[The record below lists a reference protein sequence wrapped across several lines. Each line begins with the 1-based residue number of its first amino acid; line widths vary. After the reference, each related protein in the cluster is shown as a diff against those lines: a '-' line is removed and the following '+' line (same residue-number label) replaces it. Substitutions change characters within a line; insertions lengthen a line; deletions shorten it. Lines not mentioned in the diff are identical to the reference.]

1 MDAPGRADPRHR
13 DGVVNGSG
21 AAGFAGQRQQVDAEL
36 RKRALP
42 FLAVLGVEHDLLVR
56 GDAQPAVRLDLG
68 IELAGSPAGIAQR
81 QQAAFGSAAAAD
93 GAQDFERGGE
103 RDVAADDQRAVLDI
117 IGRVQHETPSGLDRT
132 AEMDVPV
139 IALNL
144 GLDAELLH
152 QRGPRHVV
160 EQPIDHQPHRAVF
173 VVGTEIDHRTR
184 ETRVLHLRHGDQ
196 KMTGKRC
203 HNDLRLPQISPHRQ
217 PCKTR
222 WRVWRTVAALALLV
236 TFTMPARAEPAAS
249 AWFTTDQGKVRLI
262 AARAALAGQET
273 QTLGLEF
280 RMAPGWHI
288 YWRSPGDAGYPPR
301 LDWAGSANL
310 AHADMLWPAPQ
321 RFSVLGL
328 ETMGYS
334 DAVVLPIAVRVAD
347 PAKPLDLTA
356 HLDYL
361 TCSEICVP
369 YQTVLHLALPA
380 GAPSADANG
389 YAALIDQF
397 AARVPG
403 DGSKVGLRLDGAAI
417 DAGPRPALLLH
428 VTASPPL
435 VSPDAFVEGAAN
447 VAFGVPRLTA
457 GAQPGSS
464 LLRLPLDGGGTDAL
478 CNLVGKPLTVT
489 VTDGSRAMT
498 ATVAPALAPPP
509 AVDWMRLL
517 PMLALA
523 LAGGFILNFMPCVLP
538 VLALKLLGTV
548 DHAARG
554 RGAVRAGFLASAA
567 GIVVTFLAL
576 AAIAIGFRVAGVAV
590 GWGLQ
595 FQQPVFLVAMAA
607 ILTVFA
613 ANVWGLFE
621 IPLPAAVTAL
631 SEGRTHFGSFFA
643 GVLATLLATPCTA
656 PLLGTALGF
665 ALLSPP
671 IEALAVFAAMGIG
684 LALPYLAVAAVP
696 SVALWLPRPGA
707 WMLELKRVL
716 GVALGATALW
726 LLWVL
731 AAESSMAIAIA
742 CGALLVLAV
751 LAIALV
757 RPMALRRA
765 AVVGLIAAAL
775 VAPSFAAPP
784 SPSTAVDGLWRP
796 FDESRIATLV
806 AQGHTVFVDVTA
818 DWCLTCKVNA
828 SLALAPASVRQRL
841 AAPGVV
847 AMRADWTRPNP
858 AIARYLREFG
868 RYGIP
873 FNVVY
878 GPRAPQGVVLPEI
891 LTPSMVLGGL
901 AQAAGVPAPAA
912 ASNPARG
919 G

>member
-1 MDAPGRADPRHR
+1 M
-13 DGVVNGSG
+13 VT
-21 AAGFAGQRQQVDAEL
+21 
-36 RKRALP
+36 ALIL
-42 FLAVLGVEHDLLVR
+42 LA
-56 GDAQPAVRLDLG
+56 
-68 IELAGSPAGIAQR
+68 
-81 QQAAFGSAAAAD
+81 
-93 GAQDFERGGE
+93 
-103 RDVAADDQRAVLDI
+103 
-117 IGRVQHETPSGLDRT
+117 T
-132 AEMDVPV
+132 
-139 IALNL
+139 
-144 GLDAELLH
+144 
-152 QRGPRHVV
+152 
-160 EQPIDHQPHRAVF
+160 VF
-173 VVGTEIDHRTR
+173 
-184 ETRVLHLRHGDQ
+184 
-196 KMTGKRC
+196 
-203 HNDLRLPQISPHRQ
+203 
-217 PCKTR
+217 
-222 WRVWRTVAALALLV
+222 TV
-236 TFTMPARAEPAAS
+236 PARAEPASS

-301 LDWAGSANL
+301 LDWNGSTNL
-310 AHADMLWPAPQ
+310 AHADMQWPAPQ

-334 DAVVLPIAVRVAD
+334 DAVVLPVTARVAD
-347 PAKPLDLTA
+347 PTKPLDLTA

-369 YQTVLHLALPA
+369 YQTVLHLALPPGAAPA
-380 GAPSADANG
+380 GAAG

-397 AARVPG
+397 VAQVPG
-403 DGSKVGLRLDGAAI
+403 DGSKVGLKLDGAAV
-417 DAGPRPALLLH
+417 DDGPRPALLLR

-435 VSPDAFVEGAAN
+435 MSPDAFVEGAAN
-447 VAFGVPRLTA
+447 ADFGAPRLVPSAT
-457 GAQPGSS
+457 PGSS
-464 LLRLPLDGGGTDAL
+464 LLRLPFDGGGTDAL
-478 CNLVGKPLTVT
+478 VKLVGKPLTIT
-489 VTDGSRAMT
+489 LTDGSRAMT
-498 ATVAPALAPPP
+498 ATIAPTLAPPP
-509 AVDWMRLL
+509 AVEWARLL

-554 RGAVRAGFLASAA
+554 RGAVRAGFVASAA

-576 AAIAIGFRVAGVAV
+576 AVVAIGFRAAGVAV

-631 SEGRTHFGSFFA
+631 GEGRAHLGSFFA

-671 IEALAVFAAMGIG
+671 VAALAIFGAMGIG
-684 LALPYLAVAAVP
+684 LALPYLAVAAAP
-696 SVALWLPRPGA
+696 ALALWLPKPGA
-707 WMLELKRVL
+707 WMIDLKRVL
-716 GVALGATALW
+716 GVALAATAIW
-726 LLWVL
+726 LLWIL
-731 AAESSMAIAIA
+731 AVESGSSVAIV
-742 CGALLVLAV
+742 CGALLIAMVFAV
-751 LAIALV
+751 GWI
-757 RPMALRRA
+757 RRA
-765 AVVGLIAAAL
+765 VARRIAVVALIAAAL
-775 VAPSFAAPP
+775 VAPNLVAPP
-784 SPSTAVDGLWRP
+784 LPAEAPHGFWRP
-796 FDESRIATLV
+796 FDESRIAALV
-806 AQGHTVFVDVTA
+806 AQGDTVFVDVTA

-828 SLALAPASVRQRL
+828 SFALAPAAVRQRL
-841 AAPGVV
+841 TAPDVV
-847 AMRADWTRPNP
+847 AMRADWTRPDP

-878 GPRAPQGVVLPEI
+878 GPRVPQGVVLPEI
-891 LTPSMVLGGL
+891 LTPDSVLNGL
-901 AQAAGVPAPAA
+901 ARAAAPGAPAA
-912 ASNPARG
+912 ATTAARG

>member
-1 MDAPGRADPRHR
+1 MVTALILF
-13 DGVVNGSG
+13 
-21 AAGFAGQRQQVDAEL
+21 AA
-36 RKRALP
+36 
-42 FLAVLGVEHDLLVR
+42 
-56 GDAQPAVRLDLG
+56 
-68 IELAGSPAGIAQR
+68 
-81 QQAAFGSAAAAD
+81 
-93 GAQDFERGGE
+93 
-103 RDVAADDQRAVLDI
+103 
-117 IGRVQHETPSGLDRT
+117 
-132 AEMDVPV
+132 M
-139 IALNL
+139 
-144 GLDAELLH
+144 
-152 QRGPRHVV
+152 
-160 EQPIDHQPHRAVF
+160 
-173 VVGTEIDHRTR
+173 
-184 ETRVLHLRHGDQ
+184 
-196 KMTGKRC
+196 
-203 HNDLRLPQISPHRQ
+203 
-217 PCKTR
+217 
-222 WRVWRTVAALALLV
+222 
-236 TFTMPARAEPAAS
+236 FTMPARAETASS

-262 AARAALAGQET
+262 AAHATLAGQET

-301 LDWAGSANL
+301 LDWNGSANL
-310 AHADMLWPAPQ
+310 VRADMLWPAPQ

-334 DAVVLPIAVRVAD
+334 DAVVLPITVRVAD

-369 YQTVLHLALPA
+369 YQTTLRLALPA
-380 GAPSADANG
+380 GAAPADTAG

-397 AARVPG
+397 AAQVPG
-403 DGSKVGLRLDGAAI
+403 DGSKVGLKLDGVAV
-417 DAGPRPALLLH
+417 DDGPRPALLLH

-447 VAFGVPRLTA
+447 VAFGMPRLVA
-457 GAQPGSS
+457 GAQPGNS
-464 LLRLPLDGGGTDAL
+464 LLRLPLDGGGADAL
-478 CNLVGKPLTVT
+478 RKLVGKPLTVT
-489 VTDGSRAMT
+489 LTDGSRATT
-498 ATVAPALAPPP
+498 AVIAPTLAPSP
-509 AVDWMRLL
+509 AVDWVRLL

-554 RGAVRAGFLASAA
+554 RGAVRAGFVASAA
-567 GIVVTFLAL
+567 GIIATFLAL
-576 AAIAIGFRVAGVAV
+576 AGIAIGFRAAGVAV

-595 FQQPVFLVAMAA
+595 FQQPAFLVAMAA

-631 SEGRTHFGSFFA
+631 GEGRAHLGSFFA

-671 IEALAVFAAMGIG
+671 VAALAIFGAMGIG
-684 LALPYLAVAAVP
+684 LALPYLAVAAAP
-696 SVALWLPRPGA
+696 ALALWLPKPGA
-707 WMLELKRVL
+707 WMVELKRIL
-716 GVALGATALW
+716 GVALAATAIW
-726 LLWVL
+726 LLWIL
-731 AAESSMAIAIA
+731 AAESGTAVAIV
-742 CGALLVLAV
+742 CGALL
-751 LAIALV
+751 I
-757 RPMALRRA
+757 
-765 AVVGLIAAAL
+765 AVVFAVGWIRHAAPRRIAVVALIAAAL
-775 VAPSFAAPP
+775 VAPNLVAPP
-784 SPSTAVDGLWRP
+784 LSAEAPDGFWQP
-796 FDESRIATLV
+796 FDESRIAALV
-806 AQGHTVFVDVTA
+806 AQGDTVFVDVTA

-828 SLALAPASVRQRL
+828 GFALAPAAVRQRL

-858 AIARYLREFG
+858 AIARYLRAFG

-878 GPRAPQGVVLPEI
+878 GPGAPQGIVLPEI
-891 LTPSMVLGGL
+891 LTPDSVLGGL
-901 AQAAGVPAPAA
+901 ARAAGPGAPATA
-912 ASNPARG
+912 AAAARG

>member
-1 MDAPGRADPRHR
+1 M
-13 DGVVNGSG
+13 VVT
-21 AAGFAGQRQQVDAEL
+21 L
-36 RKRALP
+36 
-42 FLAVLGVEHDLLVR
+42 VL
-56 GDAQPAVRLDLG
+56 
-68 IELAGSPAGIAQR
+68 
-81 QQAAFGSAAAAD
+81 
-93 GAQDFERGGE
+93 
-103 RDVAADDQRAVLDI
+103 
-117 IGRVQHETPSGLDRT
+117 
-132 AEMDVPV
+132 
-139 IALNL
+139 
-144 GLDAELLH
+144 
-152 QRGPRHVV
+152 
-160 EQPIDHQPHRAVF
+160 
-173 VVGTEIDHRTR
+173 
-184 ETRVLHLRHGDQ
+184 
-196 KMTGKRC
+196 
-203 HNDLRLPQISPHRQ
+203 
-217 PCKTR
+217 
-222 WRVWRTVAALALLV
+222 LAL
-236 TFTMPARAEPAAS
+236 TFTTPARAEPASS
-249 AWFTTDQGKVRLI
+249 AWFTTDQGKVRLV

-273 QTLGLEF
+273 QMLGLEF
-280 RMAPGWHI
+280 QMAPGWHI

-301 LDWAGSANL
+301 LDWSGSANL

-334 DAVVLPIAVRVAD
+334 DAVVLPVTVRVVD
-347 PAKPLDLTA
+347 PAKPLNLTA

-380 GAPSADANG
+380 GAAPTEAAG
-389 YAALIDQF
+389 YAALIEQF
-397 AARVPG
+397 MAQVPS
-403 DGSKVGLRLDGAAI
+403 DGSKIGLRLDGAAV
-417 DAGPRPALLLH
+417 DNGPRPALLLH

-447 VAFGVPRLTA
+447 VVFGAPRLAA
-457 GAQPGSS
+457 GATPGSG

-478 CNLVGKPLTVT
+478 AKLVGKPLTVT
-489 VTDGSRAMT
+489 LTDGSRAMT
-498 ATVAPALAPPP
+498 ATVAPTLALPP
-509 AVDWMRLL
+509 AIDWARLL

-523 LAGGFILNFMPCVLP
+523 FAGGFILNFMPCVLP

-554 RGAVRAGFLASAA
+554 HGTVRVGFLASAA

-576 AAIAIGFRVAGVAV
+576 AVVAIGFRAAGVAV

-595 FQQPVFLVAMAA
+595 FQQPIFLVAMTA

-631 SEGRTHFGSFFA
+631 GEGRAHLGSFFA

-671 IEALAVFAAMGIG
+671 AAALAIFGAMGIG

-696 SVALWLPRPGA
+696 ALALWLPKPGA
-707 WMLELKRVL
+707 WMIKLKRVL
-716 GVALGATALW
+716 GVALAATAIW
-726 LLWVL
+726 LLWIL
-731 AAESSMAIAIA
+731 GAESGTAVAIV
-742 CGALLVLAV
+742 CGALLIAVV
-751 LAIALV
+751 LAIGWIRPAMVRRVAVVALV
-757 RPMALRRA
+757 
-765 AVVGLIAAAL
+765 AAAL
-775 VAPSFAAPP
+775 VAPNLVAPP
-784 SPSTAVDGLWRP
+784 LSSEAPDGFWQP
-796 FDESRIATLV
+796 FDESRIASLV
-806 AQGHTVFVDVTA
+806 AHGHTVFVDVTA

-828 SLALAPASVRQRL
+828 GFALAPAAVRQQL
-841 AAPGVV
+841 SAPDVV

-878 GPRAPQGVVLPEI
+878 GPRAPQGMVLPEI
-891 LTPSMVLGGL
+891 LTPDLVLNGL
-901 AQAAGVPAPAA
+901 ARAGGAAAPAA
-912 ASNPARG
+912 ASTTARG

>member
-1 MDAPGRADPRHR
+1 MLLAT
-13 DGVVNGSG
+13 VF
-21 AAGFAGQRQQVDAEL
+21 AA
-36 RKRALP
+36 
-42 FLAVLGVEHDLLVR
+42 
-56 GDAQPAVRLDLG
+56 
-68 IELAGSPAGIAQR
+68 
-81 QQAAFGSAAAAD
+81 
-93 GAQDFERGGE
+93 
-103 RDVAADDQRAVLDI
+103 
-117 IGRVQHETPSGLDRT
+117 
-132 AEMDVPV
+132 
-139 IALNL
+139 
-144 GLDAELLH
+144 
-152 QRGPRHVV
+152 
-160 EQPIDHQPHRAVF
+160 
-173 VVGTEIDHRTR
+173 
-184 ETRVLHLRHGDQ
+184 
-196 KMTGKRC
+196 
-203 HNDLRLPQISPHRQ
+203 
-217 PCKTR
+217 
-222 WRVWRTVAALALLV
+222 
-236 TFTMPARAEPAAS
+236 PARAATAS
-249 AWFTTDQGKVRLI
+249 SPWFTTDQGEVRLI
-262 AARAALAGQET
+262 AARPALAGQET

-280 RMAPGWHI
+280 RMAPHWHI
-288 YWRSPGDAGYPPR
+288 YWRSPGDAGYPPH
-301 LDWAGSANL
+301 LDWTGSANL
-310 AHADMLWPAPQ
+310 AHADVAWPAPQ
-321 RFSVLGL
+321 RFSVSGL
-328 ETMGYS
+328 ETMGYT
-334 DAVVLPIAVRVAD
+334 DAVVLPIAARVAD
-347 PAKPLDLTA
+347 PAKPLDLTL

-361 TCSEICVP
+361 TCSDICVP

-380 GAPSADANG
+380 GAPPPDGIG

-397 AARVPG
+397 AAQVPG
-403 DGSKVGLRLDGAAI
+403 DGSKVGLKLEGAAI
-417 DAGPRPALLLH
+417 DGGSRPALLLH
-428 VTASPPL
+428 VAASPPL
-435 VSPDAFVEGAAN
+435 ASPDAFVEGAAS
-447 VAFGVPRLTA
+447 VAFGAPRLVP
-457 GAQPGSS
+457 GAQSGESV
-464 LLRLPLDGGGTDAL
+464 LRLPLAGGGTGAFVK
-478 CNLVGKPLTVT
+478 LVGRPLTVT
-489 VTDGSRAMT
+489 LTDGQRAMT
-498 ATVAPALAPPP
+498 GTITPTLAPPP
-509 AVDWMRLL
+509 TVNWARLL
-517 PMLALA
+517 PMLAIA

-538 VLALKLLGTV
+538 VLALKVLGTV
-548 DHAARG
+548 GHAARG
-554 RGAVRAGFLASAA
+554 RGAVRVGFLASAA
-567 GIVVTFLAL
+567 GIVVSFLAL
-576 AAIAIGFRVAGVAV
+576 AAIAIGFRAAGLAV

-595 FQQPVFLVAMAA
+595 FQQPVFLVLMAA
-607 ILTVFA
+607 ILALFA
-613 ANVWGLFE
+613 ANLWGLFE
-621 IPLPAAVTAL
+621 VPLPAALTAL
-631 SEGRTHFGSFFA
+631 GEGRAHLGSFFA

-656 PLLGTALGF
+656 PLVGTALGF
-665 ALLSPP
+665 ALLSAP

-716 GVALGATALW
+716 GAALGATALW

-784 SPSTAVDGLWRP
+784 SPSTAVDGFWRP

-891 LTPSMVLGGL
+891 LTPGMVLGGL

>member
-1 MDAPGRADPRHR
+1 M
-13 DGVVNGSG
+13 
-21 AAGFAGQRQQVDAEL
+21 
-36 RKRALP
+36 
-42 FLAVLGVEHDLLVR
+42 
-56 GDAQPAVRLDLG
+56 
-68 IELAGSPAGIAQR
+68 
-81 QQAAFGSAAAAD
+81 
-93 GAQDFERGGE
+93 
-103 RDVAADDQRAVLDI
+103 
-117 IGRVQHETPSGLDRT
+117 
-132 AEMDVPV
+132 
-139 IALNL
+139 
-144 GLDAELLH
+144 
-152 QRGPRHVV
+152 
-160 EQPIDHQPHRAVF
+160 
-173 VVGTEIDHRTR
+173 
-184 ETRVLHLRHGDQ
+184 
-196 KMTGKRC
+196 
-203 HNDLRLPQISPHRQ
+203 
-217 PCKTR
+217 
-222 WRVWRTVAALALLV
+222 VAALLLLV
-236 TFTMPARAEPAAS
+236 AAFTVPARAETASS

-273 QTLGLEF
+273 QTFGLEF

-334 DAVVLPIAVRVAD
+334 DAVVLPITVRVAD

-361 TCSEICVP
+361 TCREICVP
-369 YQTVLHLALPA
+369 YQTVLRLELPA
-380 GAPSADANG
+380 GASPAGTAG

-397 AARVPG
+397 AAQVPG
-403 DGSKVGLRLDGAAI
+403 DGSKVGLRLDGAAV
-417 DAGPRPALLLH
+417 DDGPRPALLLH

-447 VAFGVPRLTA
+447 VAVGAPRLTA
-457 GAQPGSS
+457 GATLGSS
-464 LLRLPLDGGGTDAL
+464 LLRLPLDGGGAHAL
-478 CNLVGKPLTVT
+478 RNLVGKPLTVT
-489 VTDGSRAMT
+489 LTDGSRAMT
-498 ATVAPALAPPP
+498 ATIVPALAPPP

-517 PMLALA
+517 PMLVLA

-554 RGAVRAGFLASAA
+554 HGAVRAGFLASAA

-576 AAIAIGFRVAGVAV
+576 AAVAIGFRAAGIAV

-595 FQQPVFLVAMAA
+595 FQQPAFLVAMAA

-621 IPLPAAVTAL
+621 IPLPAGVTAL
-631 SEGRTHFGSFFA
+631 GERRAHLGSFFA

-671 IEALAVFAAMGIG
+671 VVALAIFAAMGIG

-696 SVALWLPRPGA
+696 GLALWLPKPGA
-707 WMLELKRVL
+707 WMVELKRVL
-716 GVALGATALW
+716 GVALAATAIW

-731 AAESSMAIAIA
+731 AVESGTAVAIVCGMLLIA
-742 CGALLVLAV
+742 VVLAV
-751 LAIALV
+751 GWI
-757 RPMALRRA
+757 RPAVARRL
-765 AVVGLIAAAL
+765 AVVALIVAAFVVPNL
-775 VAPSFAAPP
+775 VAPP
-784 SPSTAVDGLWRP
+784 SSSETPDGFWQP
-796 FDESRIATLV
+796 FDESRIASLV

-828 SLALAPASVRQRL
+828 GFALAPAVVRQRL
-841 AAPGVV
+841 TAPDVV

-891 LTPSMVLGGL
+891 LTPDSVLNGL
-901 AQAAGVPAPAA
+901 ARAAAPAAPAA
-912 ASNPARG
+912 ASTAPRG